1 MMVCLEGRYRWIG
14 ELLMIGNHYAVA
26 AIWDCES
33 NGNLSCCYAANSAE
47 LGLLCCVSLLNE
59 FVPVNLCLSSGL

>member
-1 MMVCLEGRYRWIG
+1 
-14 ELLMIGNHYAVA
+14 MIGNHYAVA
-26 AIWDCES
+26 AIWDYES
-33 NGNLSCCYAANSAE
+33 NGSLSCCYAANSDE